1 MLTAHKAQF
10 LSCLIAYM
18 HAIMP
23 INQSKNK
30 DALLSYINTFLNEIY
45 FLQFPFDPT
54 NQNFCKQMHTIN
66 F

>member
-30 DALLSYINTFLNEIY
+30 DALFV
-45 FLQFPFDPT
+45 
-54 NQNFCKQMHTIN
+54 
-66 F
+66 